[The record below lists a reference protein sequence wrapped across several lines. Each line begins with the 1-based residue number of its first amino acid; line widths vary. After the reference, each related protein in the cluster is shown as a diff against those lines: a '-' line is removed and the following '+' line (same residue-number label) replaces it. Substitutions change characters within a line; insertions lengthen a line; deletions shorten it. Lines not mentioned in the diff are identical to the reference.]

1 MKSDLLKEDI
11 GNVEL
16 PGWYVWE
23 SLWWWLVPGVSTG
36 GVTRVQR
43 VIPVMRDI

>member
-16 PGWYVWE
+16 KGWYVWE
-23 SLWWWLVPGVSTG
+23 SLWWLVPGVSTG